1 MGAEQRQCPRGFFNR
16 SALLSRSRHVL
27 QCNARR
33 LVRQAEE
40 EESSDWSR
48 EVNKIRSRR
57 HTTIRN
63 NPGRKVDTLFPFRYF
78 IIVHFW
84 ISPIILFIYLQ
95 LGFLSTTGHLRAFT
109 HKFSGLD
116 DILWIGWHSLDCPG
130 SGRVGNAENFCKRAD
145 LTFLSTR
152 SGIAE
157 EQWRVLVHAAF
168 HMNWAQI
175 KPSLL
180 HLIVLVVFLLTV
192 DISRLSLSMVSACRR
207 WPQLFSWN

>member
-109 HKFSGLD
+109 HQFSGLD
-116 DILWIGWHSLDCPG
+116 DIRWIVLALAAWEMQRISVNAQIWHFYRRALALLKNNAEFLCMPLFIWIG
-130 SGRVGNAENFCKRAD
+130 RK
-145 LTFLSTR
+145 
-152 SGIAE
+152 
-157 EQWRVLVHAAF
+157 
-168 HMNWAQI
+168 
-175 KPSLL
+175 
-180 HLIVLVVFLLTV
+180 
-192 DISRLSLSMVSACRR
+192 
-207 WPQLFSWN
+207 